1 MVVSDGL
8 LDAYDSVDAAVEA
21 VAAAVVAHTS
31 PQDACEAVL
40 ALASGDAV
48 TDDVTAVMIHR
59 RAAPAHWIAER
70 A

>member
-1 MVVSDGL
+1 
-8 LDAYDSVDAAVEA
+8 VEA

-59 RAAPAHWIAER
+59 RAAPAHRIAER